1 MKGLNPIVAI
11 LAIIGAIVVLGVV
24 LKIAFKLIGLTLV
37 VGLILVGYY
46 FVQGAMG
53 KKS

>member
-1 MKGLNPIVAI
+1 MKGINPIVAI
-11 LAIIGAIVVLGVV
+11 LAIIGAIVVLGLV
-24 LKIAFKLIGLTLV
+24 LKIAFKLIGLALV
-37 VGLILVGYY
+37 VGLVLVGYY